1 MRELLRCV
9 DYRWDF
15 SFVFFVFSSLD
26 RLVVAAAAGMA
37 VLVFLIP
44 CFFFWFEL
52 KDCIL
57 LGCFAGLLI
66 VRCFLLLVPE

>member
-44 CFFFWFEL
+44 CFFF
-52 KDCIL
+52 
-57 LGCFAGLLI
+57 
-66 VRCFLLLVPE
+66 LV